1 MCNPRAWAGM
11 MAAQGAQTAM
21 AMDPVVTEPVVLLLA
36 CLCVCWSVSKVGAVR
51 KVRVGKHSLE
61 AYSQKATL
69 LEAAWVRPI
78 IAAGLPPNFVLC
90 LLLLSLL
97 ANISPCRDLD
107 ALELF
112 AGDRSCTLALRR
124 PCVASHKYL
133 NATV

>member
-21 AMDPVVTEPVVLLLA
+21 AMDPVVTEPVVLRWPV
-36 CLCVCWSVSKVGAVR
+36 CVCWSVRKVGAVR
-51 KVRVGKHSLE
+51 KVRVCKHSLE
-61 AYSQKATL
+61 AYSQRATL

-97 ANISPCRDLD
+97 ANISSCRDLD

-124 PCVASHKYL
+124 PCAASHKYL
-133 NATV
+133 NAKV